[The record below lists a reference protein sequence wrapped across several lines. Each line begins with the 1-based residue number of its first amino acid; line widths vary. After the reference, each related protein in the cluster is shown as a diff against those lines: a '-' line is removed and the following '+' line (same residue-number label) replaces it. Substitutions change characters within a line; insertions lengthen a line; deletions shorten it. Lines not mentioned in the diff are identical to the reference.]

1 MVPIDPFGE
10 TSVFQGLAPCR
21 VPRGLEFPTL
31 LTHPVEMKHRCS
43 SPFPAW
49 FGPHWVLIAILLIC
63 VAIEAL
69 LQGADLGLWGSPRWR
84 GLAYQNG
91 GFWRGLLDNWRPNY
105 AAQPVTMFASY
116 GFLHGGLVHLLVN
129 MVTLVSLGRLVIER
143 VGQARFAAIYALSL
157 LGGAAGFAVL
167 SSAVQ
172 PMVGASGALFGL
184 AGALVG
190 WEYTARRL
198 ARADLGPVLRVVGL
212 LVLLNLV
219 MYWAMDGN
227 LAWETHLGGF
237 LTGWAAGWW
246 LRERPE

>member
-1 MVPIDPFGE
+1 MKRRAPPGMPLAAR
-10 TSVFQGLAPCR
+10 LAPH
-21 VPRGLEFPTL
+21 G
-31 LTHPVEMKHRCS
+31 
-43 SPFPAW
+43 
-49 FGPHWVLIAILLIC
+49 VLIAILVIC
-63 VAIEAL
+63 VTIEL
-69 LQGADLGLWGSPRWR
+69 VLQGADLGLWGSPRWR

-129 MVTLVSLGRLVIER
+129 MITLVSLGRLVIER
-143 VGQARFAAIYALSL
+143 VGQVRFAAIYALSL

-184 AGALVG
+184 AGVLVG

-198 ARADLGPVLRVVGL
+198 ARAGIGPVLRVIGL
-212 LVLLNLV
+212 LIGLNLV

-237 LTGWAAGWW
+237 LTGWVAGWW
-246 LRERPE
+246 LRERPQHP

>member
-1 MVPIDPFGE
+1 ME
-10 TSVFQGLAPCR
+10 TRPHLPARRAVLASH
-21 VPRGLEFPTL
+21 G
-31 LTHPVEMKHRCS
+31 
-43 SPFPAW
+43 
-49 FGPHWVLIAILLIC
+49 VLIAILVIC
-63 VAIEAL
+63 VVIELA

-129 MVTLVSLGRLVIER
+129 MITLVSLGRLVIER
-143 VGQARFAAIYALSL
+143 VGQVRFAAIYALSL

-184 AGALVG
+184 AGVLVG

-198 ARADLGPVLRVVGL
+198 ARAGIGPVLRVIGL
-212 LVLLNLV
+212 LIGLNLV

-237 LTGWAAGWW
+237 LTGWMAGWW
-246 LRERPE
+246 LRERPQHP